1 MQRKLTILMLALLP
15 IASAWAD
22 GVKIGNDSSDL
33 PPELVQN
40 LAQTS
45 KSMGVKEPMNIST
58 RSEGGARYATR
69 PPSWACPAVK
79 PNWQRLENSPN
90 IGLFLLPDT

>member
-58 RSEGGARYATR
+58 RSRIKLSNGN
-69 PPSWACPAVK
+69 PPTI
-79 PNWQRLENSPN
+79 L
-90 IGLFLLPDT
+90 GLSCR

>member
-58 RSEGGARYATR
+58 RSEGGARYAVVSGTSGTTGR
-69 PPSWACPAVK
+69 IKLSNGNPPTI
-79 PNWQRLENSPN
+79 L
-90 IGLFLLPDT
+90 GLSCR

>member
-1 MQRKLTILMLALLP
+1 MQRKLTVLMLALLP
-15 IASAWAD
+15 IASPWASD
-22 GVKIGNDSSDL
+22 VKIGNDSSGL

-58 RSEGGARYATR
+58 RSEGGARYAVVSGTSGTTCR
-69 PPSWACPAVK
+69 IKLSNGNPPTI
-79 PNWQRLENSPN
+79 L
-90 IGLFLLPDT
+90 GLSCR